1 MRLEVKTHGRTEIIP
16 TPSMICTLSKKKE
29 KENKDKTVTRRVAFQ
44 FIALQ
49 YSMKTYFVI
58 SSTGLN

>member
-1 MRLEVKTHGRTEIIP
+1 
-16 TPSMICTLSKKKE
+16 MICTLSKKKE